1 MSAGRPSRARPTRR
15 RGAARDPG
23 TSGRRRAL
31 RSAGAAAAGLL
42 AAVWLL
48 PVAFIVASS
57 LKPDDA
63 VLAGA
68 AGLGAV
74 WPSEPTLENYRDV
87 FARVAFGRIF
97 LNSVLVNG
105 AIVAGG
111 LVVNSL
117 AGYALARLRFP
128 GRGLLLAGVLAL
140 LVIPFEAIAV
150 PLFYE
155 LTALGGRDTYWVQI
169 VPFIANALSIY
180 LFYSFFLGLPHELED
195 AARVDGAGPFR
206 IYLEIVAPAARP
218 AFVAVAIVTFLL
230 HWGLYL
236 WPLLMT
242 SSVEVRPLPLG
253 MAAFRTLPPLQWG
266 DLMAFAV
273 MMVAPAV
280 ALFLALQRW
289 FVSGVA
295 TVGLK
300 R

>member
-1 MSAGRPSRARPTRR
+1 MSPSRRP
-15 RGAARDPG
+15 
-23 TSGRRRAL
+23 L
-31 RSAGAAAAGLL
+31 RIAGAVAASAFAL
-42 AAVWLL
+42 AWLL

-57 LKPDDA
+57 FKPDEA
-63 VLAGA
+63 VLADA
-68 AGLGAV
+68 AGLGAL
-74 WPSEPTLENYRDV
+74 WPGEPTLENYRDV

-97 LNSVLVNG
+97 LNSLLING

-117 AGYALARLRFP
+117 AAYALARLRFP
-128 GRGLLLAGVLAL
+128 GRGLLLAAVLAL
-140 LVIPFEAIAV
+140 LVIPLEAIAV

-155 LTALGGRDTYWVQI
+155 LTALGGRDTYWVQV
-169 VPFIANALSIY
+169 VPFVANALSIY

-195 AARVDGAGPFR
+195 AARVDGAGPLR
-206 IYLEIVAPAARP
+206 IYLEIVVPAARP

-236 WPLLMT
+236 WPLMMT

-266 DLMAFAV
+266 DIMAFAV
-273 MMVAPAV
+273 MMVTPAV
-280 ALFLALQRW
+280 LLFLALQRW